1 LGLSALAVSIRG
13 LACAAYLCTPPRNP
27 LVSLPGQK
35 SLVSELK
42 TNSFTSGDS
51 GWKLRTGKVRIISHN
66 YRKIRQSRSDTGST
80 QLQPDDINKLLTQV
94 AGGFAD
100 LLINWL
106 HPSGSK
112 PELETAGFSI
122 RIFRIDTSCF
132 EFLMLS
138 QIL

>member
-1 LGLSALAVSIRG
+1 
-13 LACAAYLCTPPRNP
+13 
-27 LVSLPGQK
+27 
-35 SLVSELK
+35 LK

-66 YRKIRQSRSDTGST
+66 YRKIRQSGSDTGST